1 MSGGFGDDPRP
12 FHPDKLGDLEF
23 LLLRQDGVLAWRQ
36 ARRFLSEK
44 AVLHRVRSGRWRSAH
59 RAVYVTHNGPIT
71 IKQQRWIASLAVG
84 NGRPAL
90 LAGSTALAHLGLRG
104 RHEGAIHVIVPA
116 QRVDTDPPAGVIVHR
131 TRRLIRQDVHLS
143 GTPPC
148 TMPARSMIDAAQW
161 AATDA
166 GAVTVI
172 AATFQQRLVDLGD
185 VRPVLAR
192 MKRVRRRAVIEA
204 AVADASAG
212 AESAYEIDFARLCRR
227 AGLPEPSRQ
236 VVRTDR
242 NGRKRYRDVFFDEWA
257 IQVEIDGSQHMDV
270 RAWYADMR
278 QGNEIAISGVR
289 LLRSPGWALR
299 HRPDEVIADLRAALT
314 AAGWRAPYTAGE
326 GS

>member
-1 MSGGFGDDPRP
+1 VSGGFGDDPRL
-12 FHPDKLGDLEF
+12 FRADRLGELEF

-44 AVLHRVRSGRWRSAH
+44 AVRHRVRSGRWRLAH
-59 RAVYVTHNGPIT
+59 RAVYLAYNGPVT
-71 IKQQRWIASLAVG
+71 VKQRRWIASLAVG

-90 LAGSTALAHLGLRG
+90 LAGSTALTHLGLRG
-104 RHEGAIHVIVPA
+104 WPETAIHLLVPA
-116 QRVDTDPPAGVIVHR
+116 QRADTDPPTGVIVHR
-131 TRRLIRQDVHLS
+131 TRRLTRRDVHFA

-166 GAVTVI
+166 GAVTVV

-185 VRPVLAR
+185 VRPVLAT
-192 MKRVRRRAVIEA
+192 MKRLRRRAVIEA
-204 AVADASAG
+204 AVADASSG

-236 VVRTDR
+236 AFRTDR
-242 NGRKRYRDVFFDEWA
+242 NGRRRYRDVFFDEWRVH
-257 IQVEIDGSQHMDV
+257 VEIDGSQHMDV

-289 LLRSPGWALR
+289 LLRFPGWAVR
-299 HRPDEVIADLRAALT
+299 HHPDEVIADLRAALI
-314 AAGWRAPYTAGE
+314 AAGWHP
-326 GS
+326 